1 VWSQHVP
8 NIRSWEYKALVWQ
21 DGDTPVM
28 FISDVFDWDANS
40 AVLRDVPM
48 LEGGIYS
55 LNVAVYFG
63 EGYAYSEYVIF
74 EWSSV
79 VAK

>member
-1 VWSQHVP
+1 
-8 NIRSWEYKALVWQ
+8 
-21 DGDTPVM
+21 M